1 MPVRSSDLEHIFT
14 RSIDPENEAKKN
26 YIKMIFKLKRLQAEK
41 ILKKISQKR
50 HRLPA
55 VFFLGVLSALTHN

>member
-1 MPVRSSDLEHIFT
+1 
-14 RSIDPENEAKKN
+14 
-26 YIKMIFKLKRLQAEK
+26 MIFKLKRLQAEK